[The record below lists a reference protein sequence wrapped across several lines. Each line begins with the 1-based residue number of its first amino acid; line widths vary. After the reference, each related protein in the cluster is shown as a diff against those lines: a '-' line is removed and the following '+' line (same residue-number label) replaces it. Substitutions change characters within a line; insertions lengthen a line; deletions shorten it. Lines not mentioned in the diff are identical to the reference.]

1 MAALLSYSFPVSL
14 DGYIANAKGEI
25 GLPPPE
31 EALHRH
37 FNEQQERATLSIYG
51 RRMYEMMRYW
61 EDADQKPESS
71 PVEVEFA
78 RAWQKTPKLVVST
91 TLTSVGPN
99 ARLLKTGVEDEVR
112 KLKAELSGQL
122 DVSGAKLANCLIRA
136 GLVDE
141 FRLYFMPV
149 VLGGGTP
156 YFGLG
161 TELTLEPLGSES
173 LPQGVT
179 LLRFRPKK

>member
-1 MAALLSYSFPVSL
+1 MAAQLSYSFPVSL
-14 DGYIANAKGEI
+14 DGYIANAEGDI
-25 GLPPPE
+25 GLPVPE

-37 FNEQQERATLSIYG
+37 FNEQQARSTLSIYG

-61 EDADQKPESS
+61 DDADKNPDAP

-91 TLTSVGPN
+91 TLSSVGPN

-112 KLKAELSGQL
+112 RLKAELTGEL
-122 DVSGAKLANCLIRA
+122 DVGGASLANTLIRA

-156 YFGLG
+156 YFALG
-161 TELTLEPLGSES
+161 AELTLEPLGSES

-179 LLRFRPKK
+179 LLRFRPKR